1 MKMPVWLTLALV
13 LMPAAAGGQPAPLS
27 TAQSERA
34 ARALSAWL
42 EAEVFDPSELQPL
55 IQYGQAVVPS
65 LIVALDAGPSPAR
78 RERQRRLLDAE
89 HDMLQEQARNT
100 PGRKLPSKTDY
111 VNHYTANFEA
121 LYRVRAA
128 QALAAIGGA
137 EARKALEAAAGKTGR
152 DDVRSA
158 IQESLKQFK

>member
-65 LIVALDAGPSPAR
+65 LIVA
-78 RERQRRLLDAE
+78 LDAE